1 MAQGLGSVKGSI
13 LALADLDQGLQQRWY
28 TNSSNHRCKT
38 LPLDRR
44 SSDQPAG
51 GIQPI
56 QDK

>member
-1 MAQGLGSVKGSI
+1 MAQGLGSVKGST
-13 LALADLDQGLQQRWY
+13 LVLVGLDQELRQRWY
-28 TNSSNHRCKT
+28 TDSSNHRCKT